1 MRRLLALLLC
11 LMLLPCTA
19 LAADDTVLVVI
30 EEGSG
35 FTVAENGLRVLPG
48 EDAVFT
54 VTMER
59 GVLLTGTDY
68 AGDTAIEESGR
79 TITLTLRAVQ
89 YPTRVRLSIST
100 KYATITY
107 DATGGT
113 PMPGEEAVVQKR
125 VRKTVHPRPN
135 TERGVNLFQ
144 REGYTLI

>member
-11 LMLLPCTA
+11 LMLLPCAA

-59 GVLLTGTDY
+59 GVLLDVHHLP
-68 AGDTAIEESGR
+68 R
-79 TITLTLRAVQ
+79 
-89 YPTRVRLSIST
+89 
-100 KYATITY
+100 KY
-107 DATGGT
+107 
-113 PMPGEEAVVQKR
+113 
-125 VRKTVHPRPN
+125 
-135 TERGVNLFQ
+135 
-144 REGYTLI
+144 

>member
-11 LMLLPCTA
+11 LMLLPCAA
-19 LAADDTVLVVI
+19 LAADDTVLVEI

-68 AGDTAIEESGR
+68 AGDTDR
-79 TITLTLRAVQ
+79 YLRALAAVNNA
-89 YPTRVRLSIST
+89 V
-100 KYATITY
+100 AACA
-107 DATGGT
+107 D
-113 PMPGEEAVVQKR
+113 AVVR
-125 VRKTVHPRPN
+125 VVCGLPVYYKGSE
-135 TERGVNLFQ
+135 TE
-144 REGYTLI
+144 